1 MKRLTTVGLQVLLS
15 LAFLASAILKLAGAA
30 DDMREH
36 LEIAPWFWI
45 LTALAVVLDPD
56 GAGGDRGRGGDVG
69 RHQVS
74 EAGRAGGLVDSRP
87 NGWSPRR
94 SPAGWGSLHEHGPCR
109 SVPGTCAGGGRDA
122 RGCLWVR
129 EAGRR
134 EAESVVGA
142 CRIEKSGRSAG
153 QGSRKA
159 RDVA

>member
-45 LTALAVVLDPD
+45 LTALVEIV
-56 GAGGDRGRGGDVG
+56 GAAGMLG

-74 EAGRAGGLVDSRP
+74 EAGRPGGLVDSRP

-109 SVPGTCAGGGRDA
+109 SVPGTRAGGGRGA

-142 CRIEKSGRSAG
+142 C
-153 QGSRKA
+153 
-159 RDVA
+159 

>member
-15 LAFLASAILKLAGAA
+15 LTFLASAILKLAGAA

-45 LTALAVVLDPD
+45 LTALVEIV
-56 GAGGDRGRGGDVG
+56 GAAGLWIAALMGGALVA
-69 RHQVS
+69 HL
-74 EAGRAGGLVDSRP
+74 RA
-87 NGWSPRR
+87 
-94 SPAGWGSLHEHGPCR
+94 GSLHEHGPCR
-109 SVPGTCAGGGRDA
+109 SVPGTRAGGGRDA